1 MDSIKIDKII
11 RISKPAD
18 HAAFTD
24 LHKNPFDPSDNTLF
38 CCYRQARNHVSPD
51 GVIII
56 VKLSK
61 VNFQVITRER
71 LILPDFDL
79 RDPKFSFDGS
89 RLLVTAFA
97 KTNIAD
103 GNRQTKMVS
112 FVSTTGYS
120 WSSSN
125 SFGKTGWW
133 LWNHAWK
140 KGEAFGFAYNRAA
153 QYISLY
159 KGDPSRSM
167 DVYRENVFGLT
178 KSQKGYPNE
187 SAFLFDS
194 NENALVFL
202 RRDADSFSAQFGTSS
217 TPYVKW
223 QWHDLGIYIGGPA
236 AVALDDDN
244 ILVAGRHID
253 WHKREFTTRL
263 WHFNTKTKSLTEM
276 LVLPSSGDTSY
287 PGLVLEGDTLYMSYY
302 SCHVD
307 NQARVYLAKLTGV
320 SMCKTHTK
328 TT

>member
-1 MDSIKIDKII
+1 MLDSVKIDKII
-11 RISKPAD
+11 RISKPAE

-24 LHKNPFDPSDNTLF
+24 LHENPFDTSSKTLF
-38 CCYRQARNHVSPD
+38 CCYREAMNHVSP
-51 GVIII
+51 GGRII
-56 VKLSK
+56 VVKIDKSD
-61 VNFQVITRER
+61 FSVIHKEQ
-71 LILPDFDL
+71 LVLPDYDL
-79 RDPKFSFDGS
+79 RDPKLSFDGK
-89 RLLVTAFA
+89 RLIVTSYA
-97 KTNIAD
+97 KTFLPD
-103 GNRQTKMVS
+103 GQMQTKMVS
-112 FVSTTGYS
+112 FFTTTGYS
-120 WSSSN
+120 WSSMN
-125 SFGKTGWW
+125 SFGKSGWW

-140 KGEAFGFAYNRAA
+140 KGEAFGFAYNRSA
-153 QYISLY
+153 QFISLY
-159 KGDPSRSM
+159 KGDPTRSM
-167 DVYRENVFGLT
+167 KVYQENVFGLL

-217 TPYVKW
+217 APYVKW

-236 AVALDDDN
+236 AVALDDNN

-253 WHKREFTTRL
+253 WNKRTFSTRL
-263 WHFNTKTKSLTEM
+263 WHFNTKTKSLTEL

-320 SMCKTHTK
+320 SLQQD
-328 TT
+328 